1 VRCGGGGG
9 RGGEERGVE
18 GPRDEGR
25 EEERHGGEALEQMRA
40 QGTYTGR
47 GESPRRLRNL
57 AGRAECGFPGGR
69 RRKRRVAVSGG
80 EGMRDGLSF
89 SNVVFDL
96 VHI

>member
-1 VRCGGGGG
+1 
-9 RGGEERGVE
+9 
-18 GPRDEGR
+18 
-25 EEERHGGEALEQMRA
+25 LQQMRA
-40 QGTYTGR
+40 R
-47 GESPRRLRNL
+47 GSYSGGGKSRRRLRNL

-80 EGMRDGLSF
+80 KGMRDGLSF